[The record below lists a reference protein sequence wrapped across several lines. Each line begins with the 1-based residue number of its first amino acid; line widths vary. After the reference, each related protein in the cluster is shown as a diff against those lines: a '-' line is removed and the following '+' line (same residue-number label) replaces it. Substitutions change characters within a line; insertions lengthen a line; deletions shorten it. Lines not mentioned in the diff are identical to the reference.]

1 MGKYRPFFYRNQGHF
16 GMKRCFSLS
25 ESLFMPFF
33 SDIRKRRS
41 WQIHEN
47 NLYKYAD
54 LKCFPA

>member
-1 MGKYRPFFYRNQGHF
+1 
-16 GMKRCFSLS
+16 MKRCFSLS